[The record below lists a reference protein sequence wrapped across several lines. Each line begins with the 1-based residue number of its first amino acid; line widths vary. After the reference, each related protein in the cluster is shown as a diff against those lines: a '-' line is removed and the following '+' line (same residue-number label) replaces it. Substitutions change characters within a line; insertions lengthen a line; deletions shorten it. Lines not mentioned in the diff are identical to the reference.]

1 MARRANALVHSAS
14 PSLDA
19 NFHSDVHGCQL
30 GHQVAEDV
38 GHINDLH
45 PPSSLTHPALPAPL
59 RLREGRELRWR
70 ALQGGGEYAAT
81 LYADVALHQGGR
93 RGTDGS
99 TSDRNCLVVLSAELE
114 SYELSRSGKET
125 MVRRFDHKGLR
136 QLQKFCN

>member
-1 MARRANALVHSAS
+1 MARRASALVHSAS

-38 GHINDLH
+38 GHIDDLH
-45 PPSSLTHPALPAPL
+45 PPSSLTYPALPAPL

-70 ALQGGGEYAAT
+70 AVLGGGEYAAT
-81 LYADVALHQGGR
+81 LHADVALHQGGG

-99 TSDRNCLVVLSAELE
+99 TSDRNCH
-114 SYELSRSGKET
+114 
-125 MVRRFDHKGLR
+125 F
-136 QLQKFCN
+136 

>member
-1 MARRANALVHSAS
+1 MVMCACALVLSAS

-38 GHINDLH
+38 GHIDDLH
-45 PPSSLTHPALPAPL
+45 PPSSFAHPAPPAPL

-81 LYADVALHQGGR
+81 LHTDVALHQGGGR
-93 RGTDGS
+93 RTNGS
-99 TSDRNCLVVLSAELE
+99 TSDRNCLIVLCL
-114 SYELSRSGKET
+114 LSQCKAHTHTTQVCMR
-125 MVRRFDHKGLR
+125 
-136 QLQKFCN
+136 

>member
-1 MARRANALVHSAS
+1 MYMHVYTAYVYMTMSSWYNIYLIIIIIIYMHSAS

-38 GHINDLH
+38 GHIDDLH

-70 ALQGGGEYAAT
+70 A
-81 LYADVALHQGGR
+81 R
-93 RGTDGS
+93 
-99 TSDRNCLVVLSAELE
+99 
-114 SYELSRSGKET
+114 
-125 MVRRFDHKGLR
+125 
-136 QLQKFCN
+136 